1 MLRNKKIMRIGLVI
15 LVLGVVTFIFV
26 KNRRNTNG
34 FVIEEL
40 KPKIGSIHT
49 TVSTTGVVEPQNRLE
64 IKPPINGRVEEIL
77 VQEGDTVKKGKVLAL
92 MSSTERA
99 ALLDAARAQGEEAI
113 KYWEDVYKATPLI
126 SPINGKVIVRAVEPG
141 QTVTSQSP
149 VIVLSDQ
156 LIVKAQFDETDIGKI
171 RKGQRA
177 IISLDAYPET
187 EINGIVGHIAYESKI
202 VNNVT
207 IYEVDILPGDI
218 PEFFRSGMSANVD
231 VIEKEKNDILVLPSD
246 AVISRG
252 RKNFVRVKGI
262 GDNGDIEKEVE
273 IGLSNGTNIEI
284 TAGLSHDDIV
294 LVQREEYSLSKK
306 RSGGSPFM
314 PGRRR

>member
-1 MLRNKKIMRIGLVI
+1 MLRNKKIIRIGLVI
-15 LVLGVVTFIFV
+15 LVLGVVAFIFFGRG
-26 KNRRNTNG
+26 KGIDG
-34 FVIEEL
+34 FVIEEV

-49 TVSTTGVVEPQNRLE
+49 TVSTTGIVEPQNGLE

-77 VQEGDTVKKGKVLAL
+77 VQEGDTVEKGDVLAL

-99 ALLDAARAQGEEAI
+99 ALLDAARAQGKEAI
-113 KYWEDVYKATPLI
+113 EYWQDVYKATPLI
-126 SPINGKVIVRAVEPG
+126 SPIRGEVIVRGVEPG

-156 LIVKAQFDETDIGKI
+156 LIVKAQFDETDIGRV

-177 IISLDAYPET
+177 VIGLDAYPET
-187 EINGIVGHIAYESKI
+187 EIDGIVDHIAYESQI

-207 IYEVDILPGDI
+207 IYEVDILPKDI

-231 VIEKEKNDILVLPSD
+231 VIEKEKRNVLVLPFD

-252 RKNFVRVKGI
+252 RKNFVRVKGLA
-262 GDNGDIEKEVE
+262 DNGDIEKEVE
-273 IGLSNGTNIEI
+273 IGLGNETNIEI
-284 TAGLSHDDIV
+284 TKGLSKDDIV
-294 LVQREEYSLSKK
+294 LVQRERYSLSKK